1 MSEKIWRKSSRS
13 NDQSACVEI
22 WRKSSRSDHDSS
34 CVELA
39 FSGEVRD
46 SKNPAGPTLRVDLG
60 SLLTHVKRT

>member
-1 MSEKIWRKSSRS
+1 MSEK
-13 NDQSACVEI
+13 I

-60 SLLTHVKRT
+60 SLLTHVKRHTES

>member
-13 NDQSACVEI
+13 G
-22 WRKSSRSDHDSS
+22 HDSS

-46 SKNPAGPTLRVDLG
+46 SKNPTGPTLRVNLG
-60 SLLTHVKRT
+60 TLLAHIKRR